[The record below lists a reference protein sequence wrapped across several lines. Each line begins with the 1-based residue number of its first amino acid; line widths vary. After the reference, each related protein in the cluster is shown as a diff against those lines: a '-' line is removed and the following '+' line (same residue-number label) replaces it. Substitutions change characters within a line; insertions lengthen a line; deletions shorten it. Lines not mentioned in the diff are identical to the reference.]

1 MSCCNDNV
9 MRITNVTTTSTG
21 VILIPART
29 ITQTNLTDMGRYQ
42 LIIGCGLKA
51 TSSLP
56 VYIQTSVG
64 NVPLLSKYANQVYAN
79 QLRTRHQYYIA
90 FGNENSS
97 YTNGQFVLLNNLCC
111 LACNTSATET
121 E

>member
-1 MSCCNDNV
+1 MTCCNNTIK
-9 MRITNVTTTSTG
+9 ITSVTTGTSE
-21 VILIPART
+21 VVLIPART

-64 NVPLLSKYANQVYAN
+64 NIPLLSKYANQVYAN

-111 LACNTSATET
+111 LACNTSVTET